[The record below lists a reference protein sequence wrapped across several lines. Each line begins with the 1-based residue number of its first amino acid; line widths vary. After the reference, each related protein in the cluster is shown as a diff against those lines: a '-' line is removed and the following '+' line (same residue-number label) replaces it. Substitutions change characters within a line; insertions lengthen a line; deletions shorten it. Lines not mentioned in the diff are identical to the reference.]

1 MTKKSIRKVMLEKDN
16 DIDISKPKPGS
27 STLYPSHPE
36 TLNVM
41 FASAECFPMAK
52 VGGLADVVGSL
63 PKYLGKTGVK
73 TSVVIPAYEMPWYE
87 GKLYR
92 IVHQGHFHLGLEHLY
107 FEVRYFIDDILGF
120 PFYNIHIPSKFDR
133 YGVYSDQDG
142 NFFGDEI
149 ARNIAFQRAFLT

>member
-1 MTKKSIRKVMLEKDN
+1 MTKKSIKKVMLEKDH
-16 DIDISKPKPGS
+16 DIDISKPKAGS
-27 STLYPSHPE
+27 SKPSGKKPKTQNQIPQEMFESYTPEEEPTLYPSHPE

-92 IVHQGHFHLGLEHLY
+92 IVHQGHFHLGLEHL
-107 FEVRYFIDDILGF
+107 
-120 PFYNIHIPSKFDR
+120 
-133 YGVYSDQDG
+133 
-142 NFFGDEI
+142 
-149 ARNIAFQRAFLT
+149 